1 MSPEAPLGQSKY
13 TTLIADTP
21 MARMPSK
28 HLAPEAAP
36 RSEHYEA
43 ADEGP
48 AEAYAA
54 YAAGGAEEA
63 NEVVRSS
70 SAAPQRILA
79 MRRLIWLA

>member
-1 MSPEAPLGQSKY
+1 VLR
-13 TTLIADTP
+13 TT
-21 MARMPSK
+21 SN
-28 HLAPEAAP
+28 HLALEAAP
-36 RSEHYEA
+36 RSEQYEA
-43 ADEGP
+43 ADAGT

-54 YAAGGAEEA
+54 YAAGRTKEA

>member
-1 MSPEAPLGQSKY
+1 MLR
-13 TTLIADTP
+13 TT
-21 MARMPSK
+21 SN
-28 HLAPEAAP
+28 HLAPEAAA
-36 RSEHYEA
+36 RSEQYEV